1 MDNSE
6 EKLQLVAFSTNDSRH
21 TPNDI
26 ISIFLDQHNH
36 NIIQKS
42 NKVLAFSI
50 MLPISKEIKKIMI
63 CSILNITV
71 EYTGIN
77 EVNCY
82 LLFID
87 LENENSKMKFDS
99 IMNYFKDFC
108 ELSKKVYV
116 LGMVSGYAEEVK
128 YIQKEYIIKKL
139 DKIKIHYEYQEIN
152 LNNIKEISDSIM
164 NILVYCSEYTS
175 LYNDNM
181 NSDKGRA
188 LSNSCE
194 IA

>member
-26 ISIFLDQHNH
+26 ISIFLDQHDH
-36 NIIQKS
+36 IIIQKS

-188 LSNSCE
+188 QSNSCE

>member
-26 ISIFLDQHNH
+26 ISIFLDQHEH
-36 NIIQKS
+36 DIIQKS

-71 EYTGIN
+71 EYSGIN

-128 YIQKEYIIKKL
+128 YIEKEYIIKKL

-152 LNNIKEISDSIM
+152 LNNIKEISDRIM
-164 NILVYCSEYTS
+164 NILVYCSENTT

-181 NSDKGRA
+181 ISDKGRA
-188 LSNSCE
+188 QSNSCE
-194 IA
+194 IF

>member
-26 ISIFLDQHNH
+26 IGIFLTQHEH

-71 EYTGIN
+71 EYSGIN

-116 LGMVSGYAEEVK
+116 LGMVSGYGEEVK
-128 YIQKEYIIKKL
+128 FIEKEYIIKKL

-152 LNNIKEISDSIM
+152 LNNIKGISESIM
-164 NILVYCSEYTS
+164 NILVYCSEYTT

-181 NSDKGRA
+181 NWDKGRA
-188 LSNSCE
+188 QSNSCE
-194 IA
+194 IV